1 MKKILFSCL
10 LALLFFTAP
19 ASAQDSAPSFD
30 MGKAARF
37 GFGNI
42 LMGAWTPLD
51 GWVSNDQLQ
60 NGERFHSLRIWG
72 GEQCRI
78 FGLNSM
84 KSEGVISAIHSE
96 HPGETKGAMPGVPS
110 FDVHTPEGLINEPSG
125 LLTVL
130 CPWDVQPRKA
140 TVMNTGNATYQGI
153 VKKYLAAQGL
163 QTEKPVL
170 TQLFKIALE
179 GDGVDEVLIAAQ
191 NIAAPGEA
199 SFAPDK
205 PLISDT
211 AIPEAAQP
219 GAYSLLLL
227 RKIVAGKVLEMPL
240 HIFVSPKGSTPVD
253 DNWTPPVVGKIC
265 QFADLN
271 GDGVLEIIA
280 ATAHYEGYAYH
291 AFEVKG
297 GEVRE
302 VLTQGIGS

>member
-1 MKKILFSCL
+1 MCKILLSCL
-10 LALLFFTAP
+10 LSLLMFTVP
-19 ASAQDSAPSFD
+19 ASAQESAASFD
-30 MGKAARF
+30 MSKVSCF

-42 LMGAWTPLD
+42 LLGCWTPQD
-51 GWVSNDQLQ
+51 GWVSAGQLQ
-60 NGERFHSLRIWG
+60 DGERFHSLHIWG
-72 GEQCRI
+72 GEECRV
-78 FGLNSM
+78 FGLDGL

-96 HPGETKGAMPGVPS
+96 HPGEFTGTQDSVPR
-110 FDVHTPEGLINEPSG
+110 FDVHTPSGNIKEPSG

-140 TVMNTGNATYQGI
+140 AVMKTGNATYQGI
-153 VKKYLAAQGL
+153 VKKYLAAHDL
-163 QTEKPVL
+163 QTEKPLL
-170 TQLFKIALE
+170 TQLFKIDLE
-179 GDGVDEVLIAAQ
+179 GDGVDEVLICAQ
-191 NIAAPGEA
+191 NIAVKGEA
-199 SFAPDK
+199 CFEADK
-205 PLISDT
+205 PLFT
-211 AIPEAAQP
+211 GTGLPEAAQP